1 MPLGSI
7 SDVHALR
14 RNFSLCSVCTVRC
27 IVVAF
32 SLFPTALPA
41 QDFSH
46 PDTRPDPQAA
56 LVQQANDAVAARDF
70 PAALKVLTTL
80 NAQTPNNPQILY
92 NLGLTLEA
100 LATDALPPYTAETS
114 RSTSI
119 AATGTVLTAESCYR
133 AAIAADPT
141 FADSHVALGLLL
153 ARANHSSQ
161 PQLAEA
167 HTQLLAATALP
178 DAAPTLKAHAFRAL
192 ARLDLQAA
200 PPNPTA
206 ASTDLLAALKLTAE
220 QPDDILL
227 SAQIAE
233 AAADLP
239 AAEQAYRRYLA
250 LADNATNPQAT
261 ADLAHILLAEHHP
274 ADAEAVLIPALAA
287 DPTNPSFIA
296 QLAEAYLASGD
307 QTKIAQAV
315 PLVEAL
321 HTKIPANSNITRM
334 LARVYLETGHPEQA
348 DPLYAALISAQSD
361 HPDPTLLD
369 DRAEVLL
376 RLHRPAA
383 AEKLLKQAV
392 ANPAAFPDPQAFADA
407 ATHLAFA
414 AAEIDDPRIT
424 LQALALRA
432 TVQQPSPSSLFLE
445 ATANDNLHQNGKA
458 AALYKQFLA
467 AAHGTL
473 PDQELQARTR
483 LAALQHTK

>member
-1 MPLGSI
+1 MSIKSI

-14 RNFSLCSVCTVRC
+14 RIFALRCLCSARC
-27 IVVAF
+27 IVVAI
-32 SLFPTALPA
+32 LLHPATVPA

-46 PDTRPDPQAA
+46 PDTRPAPQAA
-56 LVQQANDAVAARDF
+56 LIQQANDAISARDF
-70 PAALKVLTTL
+70 PAALKILITL

-92 NLGLTLEA
+92 DLGLTLEA
-100 LATDALPPYTAETS
+100 LTPNALA
-114 RSTSI
+114 STPTIS
-119 AATGTVLTAESCYR
+119 TGAVLTAESCYR
-133 AAIAADPT
+133 AAIAADAT
-141 FADSHVALGLLL
+141 FAPSHVALGLLL
-153 ARANHSSQ
+153 ARADHPTQ

-167 HTQLLAATALP
+167 RSELLAATALP
-178 DAAPTLKAHAFRAL
+178 EAEPTLKAHAFRAL
-192 ARLDLQAA
+192 ARLDLEAT
-200 PPNPTA
+200 PPNPTT
-206 ASTDLLAALKLTAE
+206 ASSELLAALKLAAE
-220 QPDDILL
+220 QPDDVLL

-239 AAEQAYRRYLA
+239 AAELAYHRYLA
-250 LADNATNPQAT
+250 LPGNATNAQAI
-261 ADLAHILLAEHHP
+261 ANLAHILLAEHHP
-274 ADAEAVLIPALAA
+274 ADAEALLIPALGA
-287 DPTNPSFIA
+287 DPTNPSFTA

-307 QTKIAQAV
+307 QTKIAQAT

-321 HTKIPANSNITRM
+321 HAKFPANPSITRM

-348 DPLYAALISAQSD
+348 DPLYAALIAAQAD

-392 ANPAAFPDPQAFADA
+392 ANPASFPDPQAFADA

-414 AAEIDDPRIT
+414 AAEIDDPGTT

-445 ATANDNLHQNGKA
+445 ATANDDLHQRIKA

-473 PDQELQARTR
+473 PDQESQARTR